1 VAGGQGHGHRN
12 YAYVHT
18 ATIFYSARVDESPDV
33 DRELRTLIAQGEIER
48 ATERAIRT
56 YGPELYGWLRS
67 TISSEGDAQDAFSR
81 MSEELWRSLE
91 RFDGR
96 CSIRTWCYMLARC
109 AVFHVRSRPRHQR
122 EVLVSQVPSILG
134 AVTHVWNTT
143 KVGEQRADD
152 VYAQIRGELDEEE
165 QTLLVLRVDKDLSW
179 REIAQVLCGEDALA
193 GEVERKAAT
202 LRKQFERVKERLRAL
217 AAERLSD

>member
-1 VAGGQGHGHRN
+1 MRAFDNVVRQSRGRLSRMEGE
-12 YAYVHT
+12 
-18 ATIFYSARVDESPDV
+18 IDSVDG
-33 DRELRTLIAQGEIER
+33 ELRVLIERGDIER

-67 TISSEGDAQDAFSR
+67 SMSSEGDAQDAFSR
-81 MSEELWRSLE
+81 MSEELWRSLG

-134 AVTHVWNTT
+134 AVTHILSTT
-143 KVGEQRADD
+143 KVGEQRAND
-152 VYAQIRGELDEEE
+152 VYAQIRAELDEEE

-179 REIAQVLCGEDALA
+179 REIAQVLCGEDAPVA
-193 GEVERKAAT
+193 EVERKAAT

-217 AAERLSD
+217 AAERLAD

>member
-1 VAGGQGHGHRN
+1 MMMQVGNEPVIANVESVLRDHG
-12 YAYVHT
+12 A
-18 ATIFYSARVDESPDV
+18 
-33 DRELRTLIAQGEIER
+33 EI
-48 ATERAIRT
+48 
-56 YGPELYGWLRS
+56 YGWLL
-67 TISSEGDAQDAFSR
+67 SSLATDAEAADAYSLFG
-81 MSEELWRSLE
+81 EDLWKSLA
-91 RFDGR
+91 RHQGR

-179 REIAQVLCGEDALA
+179 REIAQVLCGEDAPA
-193 GEVERKAAT
+193 AEIERKGAT

-217 AAERLSD
+217 AAERLGD